1 MPVCGLWDVL
11 RSRGLLQEAKNGED
25 LRRLLEGKAVAV
37 DLSIWVV
44 EGQERS
50 LQIEARGGRI

>member
-1 MPVCGLWDVL
+1 MTSFKKNYLRIIGSSGGMPVHGLWDAL

-37 DLSIWVV
+37 DLST
-44 EGQERS
+44 
-50 LQIEARGGRI
+50 